1 MSYSLGIDV
10 LTDDQSK
17 LIVELA
23 EQPEVLSI
31 RDGGVYKEDAN
42 YSQVHVETTWSQEG
56 LEDWLFENSNA
67 EYIGT
72 FQR

>member
-10 LTDDQSK
+10 VTDDQSE

-23 EQPEVLSI
+23 AQPEILSV
-31 RDGGVYKEDAN
+31 RDGGVYKEDVN
-42 YSQVHVETTWSQEG
+42 YSQVHVETNWSQEG